1 MKFSCNTRNIQ
12 FYHGLWRMVNKS
24 FLSDVYRIVSIP
36 CKIGSLWDFNENWYC
51 FFVFCFCFVPSF
63 SKVFKVINLNFHLH
77 FYQRS
82 FVLNILSKDSD
93 ISTFSKDSELL
104 FIFLCV
110 SSFRSIPRNDWR
122 IENIKCIYTKY
133 FRRFLPSIS
142 YPGIVIASSNSSRFW

>member
-36 CKIGSLWDFNENWYC
+36 CKIGSFNENWYC

-77 FYQRS
+77 LYQRS
-82 FVLNILSKDSD
+82 YVLNILFKDSD

-122 IENIKCIYTKY
+122 IEISSVSIQNI
-133 FRRFLPSIS
+133 FVDFSPLFLIQ
-142 YPGIVIASSNSSRFW
+142 G